1 MLSLIGS
8 TAICLIV
15 FFSLLQ
21 FFFSKKNSQLKLI
34 NLSVKGQLISSLISF
49 LILIYAYII
58 SDFSIINVFQNSHS
72 TKPLIYKI
80 SAAWGNHE
88 GSMLL
93 WILVLALFNYFIFKF
108 HNSKNSK
115 LILKALETQAFI
127 IFGFAFFNL

>member
-1 MLSLIGS
+1 MLSFVGS
-8 TAICLIV
+8 SALCLVV

-93 WILVLALFNYFIFKF
+93 WILVLALFNYFIAHYCSPYHREYFR
-108 HNSKNSK
+108 
-115 LILKALETQAFI
+115 T
-127 IFGFAFFNL
+127 